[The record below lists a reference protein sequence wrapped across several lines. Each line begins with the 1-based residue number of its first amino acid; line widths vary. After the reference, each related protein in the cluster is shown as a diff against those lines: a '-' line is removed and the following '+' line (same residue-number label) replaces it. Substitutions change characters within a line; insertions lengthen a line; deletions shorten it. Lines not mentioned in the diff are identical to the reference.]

1 MSTFTEQDKT
11 MMYLAMEEALLAK
24 AQGEVPVGAVIV
36 RNGEIIA
43 RAHNTREQAHDPT
56 GHAEI
61 NALRQAAHALGTWR
75 LDRCVLYVTLE
86 PCGMCASAI
95 GQSRLSR
102 VVFGAYDQQA
112 GCCGSVYRLPEDP
125 AFFHTVP
132 CIGGVMEERCAALLQ
147 QFFQARR

>member
-1 MSTFTEQDKT
+1 MSSFTEFDER
-11 MMYLAMEEALLAK
+11 MMRLAMEEAQLAR

-36 RNGEIIA
+36 RNGEIVA

-61 NALRQAAHALGTWR
+61 NALRQAAQATNTWR
-75 LDRCVLYVTLE
+75 LEGCVLYVTLE

-102 VVFGAYDQQA
+102 VVFGAYDHQA
-112 GCCGSVYRLPEDP
+112 GCCGSVYRLTEDP
-125 AFFHTVP
+125 AFTWYVP
-132 CIGGVMEERCAALLQ
+132 ADGGLLRKECEQ
-147 QFFQARR
+147 LIRAFPGR